1 MSHPT
6 LLQLLSQ
13 SSALPS
19 IPRVVSLVLKELDA
33 QDPDPRRVSALLSMD
48 PMLVGRMIK
57 LANSAFF
64 ATSREVGS
72 VEAALSIL
80 GIAKA
85 RTIVTAVALG
95 NTFRSVP
102 GIDLDSFWRYS
113 LNSAKLAKPL
123 AASLGL
129 NDSTAFTSALL
140 HAIGELVLYTATPRA
155 GHALAGHN
163 VFALD
168 RVEVQRSLLGYS
180 FVEVSGAFARE
191 WEFPENIVYALERQD
206 EPGEDDFFDPL
217 AATVFMAS
225 WRARTIELRM
235 DPEAMQAAFPE
246 HVADALGLDMEKVL
260 HNDPGAWASTSEVA
274 IFLD

>member
-1 MSHPT
+1 MTHPT
-6 LLQLLSQ
+6 LQQLLSQ

-19 IPRVVSLVLKELDA
+19 IPRVLALVLKELDS
-33 QDPDPRRVSALLSMD
+33 QDPEPRKVTALVATD

-57 LANSAFF
+57 LSNSAFF

-72 VEAALSIL
+72 VEAALSVL

-85 RTIVTAVALG
+85 RTVVTAVALG
-95 NTFRSVP
+95 NTFKSVP
-102 GIDLDSFWRYS
+102 GIDLAAFWRYS

-155 GHALAGHN
+155 GHALAGHD

-168 RVEVQRSLLGYS
+168 RIETQRSLLGYS
-180 FVEVSGAFARE
+180 FVEVSGAFARQ
-191 WEFPENIVYALERQD
+191 WEFPEVIVQALERQD

-217 AATVFMAS
+217 AATVYMAS

-235 DPEAMQAAFPE
+235 DLAAMQATFPE
-246 HVADALGLDMEKVL
+246 HVAVALHLDMERVL
-260 HNDPGAWASTSEVA
+260 HNDPSAWTTTREVA

>member
-123 AASLGL
+123 AASLGARADRGRQHPSWFRRL
-129 NDSTAFTSALL
+129 SCYPQGSA
-140 HAIGELVLYTATPRA
+140 
-155 GHALAGHN
+155 
-163 VFALD
+163 
-168 RVEVQRSLLGYS
+168 
-180 FVEVSGAFARE
+180 
-191 WEFPENIVYALERQD
+191 
-206 EPGEDDFFDPL
+206 
-217 AATVFMAS
+217 
-225 WRARTIELRM
+225 
-235 DPEAMQAAFPE
+235 
-246 HVADALGLDMEKVL
+246 
-260 HNDPGAWASTSEVA
+260 
-274 IFLD
+274 

>member
-1 MSHPT
+1 M
-6 LLQLLSQ
+6 QLLSQ

-180 FVEVSGAFARE
+180 FVEVSGAFARQ
-191 WEFPENIVYALERQD
+191 WEFPENIVHALERQD

>member
-102 GIDLDSFWRYS
+102 GIDLACFWR
-113 LNSAKLAKPL
+113 
-123 AASLGL
+123 
-129 NDSTAFTSALL
+129 
-140 HAIGELVLYTATPRA
+140 
-155 GHALAGHN
+155 
-163 VFALD
+163 
-168 RVEVQRSLLGYS
+168 
-180 FVEVSGAFARE
+180 
-191 WEFPENIVYALERQD
+191 
-206 EPGEDDFFDPL
+206 
-217 AATVFMAS
+217 
-225 WRARTIELRM
+225 
-235 DPEAMQAAFPE
+235 
-246 HVADALGLDMEKVL
+246 
-260 HNDPGAWASTSEVA
+260 
-274 IFLD
+274 